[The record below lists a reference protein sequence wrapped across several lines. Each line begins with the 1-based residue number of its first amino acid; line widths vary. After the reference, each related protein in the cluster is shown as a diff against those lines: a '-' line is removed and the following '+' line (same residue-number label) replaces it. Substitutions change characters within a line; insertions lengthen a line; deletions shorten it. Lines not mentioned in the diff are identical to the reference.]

1 MSQAAI
7 IDNKKAGG
15 SGKTTRQ
22 IILDAAELV
31 FAKKGYDGATV
42 REIAEKANIP
52 KSNVLYYYSTKLEIY
67 TTVLED
73 VLQAWM
79 TAADSFDHYD
89 EPVKALSH
97 YISAKLLFSFERRS
111 GSTIWANEVRSGAP
125 VIQKF
130 LRNKLNDWV
139 KDREKRIEQW
149 IESGAIKPI
158 KPKYLLYMIWATT
171 QHYADYYHQIKVL
184 NDGTDLDASDVRQI
198 EEMITNIILR
208 GIGAIH

>member
-1 MSQAAI
+1 MNQTAK
-7 IDNKKAGG
+7 IDNNKSNVGNP
-15 SGKTTRQ
+15 TRQ
-22 IILDAAELV
+22 IILEAAELI

-52 KSNVLYYYSTKLEIY
+52 KSNVLYYYSTKLDIY

-97 YISAKLLFSFERRS
+97 YINAKLTFSFERRS
-111 GSTIWANEVRSGAP
+111 GSVIWANEIRSGAP

-130 LRNKLNDWV
+130 LKNKLNDWV
-139 KDREKRIEQW
+139 KDREKKIDHW
-149 IESGAIKPI
+149 IESGALKPI
-158 KPKYLLYMIWATT
+158 KAKYLLYMIWATT

-184 NDGTDLDASDVRQI
+184 NDGKDLNSDDIQEI
-198 EEMITNIILR
+198 EEMITPIILR
-208 GIGAIH
+208 GIGAVS